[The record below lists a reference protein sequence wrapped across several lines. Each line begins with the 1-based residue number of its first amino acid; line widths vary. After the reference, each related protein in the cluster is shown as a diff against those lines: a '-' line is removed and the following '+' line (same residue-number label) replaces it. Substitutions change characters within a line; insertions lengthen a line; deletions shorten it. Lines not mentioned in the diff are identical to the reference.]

1 LVNDTSN
8 AATWRVLE
16 DDNTIDD
23 MISGTVIQVFQT
35 AVNCL
40 DILTL
45 CVTVELGDIV
55 SLCSAG
61 KAAVHSVAIAGSLT
75 AETNSTQRGYTL

>member
-1 LVNDTSN
+1 MVDDAST

-16 DDNTIDD
+16 DDDIIDD

-40 DILTL
+40 EILAL
-45 CVTVELGDIV
+45 CVTVKLEHIV
-55 SLCSAG
+55 SLCSAEST
-61 KAAVHSVAIAGSLT
+61 AVDSGAIAGSLT
-75 AETNSTQRGYTL
+75 AETNSTQGGYTH